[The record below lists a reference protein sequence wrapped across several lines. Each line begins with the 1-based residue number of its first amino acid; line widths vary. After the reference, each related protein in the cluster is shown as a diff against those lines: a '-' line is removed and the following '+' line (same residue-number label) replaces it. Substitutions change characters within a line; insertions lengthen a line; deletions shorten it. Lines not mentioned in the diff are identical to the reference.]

1 MPNFWEKLNKPFFC
15 LAPMYD
21 VTDAAFRQMFVK
33 YSRGSDEGDVRNA
46 TSSEPEVVFRTPLVL
61 FTEFVSADGLA
72 SEAGREKLKREL
84 YFQKNE
90 HPIVAQIFGSN
101 PETIKVAVKIIK
113 ELGFDGVDINM
124 GCPDRAVEK
133 QGSGSALMKN
143 PKRAQE
149 IILAAKEVAGDL
161 PVSVKTRIGY
171 NKIDTENWARTILET
186 KPSSVTFHLR
196 TRKEMSKEDAHWE
209 EAEILGNLGREYGV
223 PIICNGDVTSTEQ
236 GIELAKKYK
245 IDGIMIGRGAF
256 GKPWLF
262 VSPVRET
269 TSGSLEVASL
279 TGEGSDVRSRFS
291 RSQMRLRTSEPDLET
306 KLHIMLEHSRLFED
320 LYLPGPTNDKLFR
333 GHTKNF
339 SVMRKHFKAYVTGFK
354 GALAL
359 RAKLMETQ
367 NSAEVEKIV
376 KDFLL
381 LFKKSEA

>member
-1 MPNFWEKLNKPFFC
+1 MSNFWQELKDSKKTFFV

-33 YSRGSDEGDVRNA
+33 YGRPDV
-46 TSSEPEVVFRTPLVL
+46 F

-72 SEAGREKLKREL
+72 SEAGCEKLKREL
-84 YFQKNE
+84 YFEENE

-101 PETIKVAVKIIK
+101 PETIKTAVKLIK

-133 QGSGSALMKN
+133 QGAGSALIKN

-149 IILAAKEVAGDL
+149 IILAAKEAARSTNSGQGDM
-161 PVSVKTRIGY
+161 PVSVKTRLGY
-171 NKIDTENWARTILET
+171 NKIDLDWIKNILET
-186 KPSSVTFHLR
+186 KPSALTVHLR

-209 EAEILGNLGREYGV
+209 EAKLLGELGREYDV
-223 PIICNGDVTSTEQ
+223 PIICNGDVTSVEQ

-262 VSPVRET
+262 GGSAVRNA
-269 TSGSLEVASL
+269 TSSEPEV
-279 TGEGSDVRSRFS
+279 VF
-291 RSQMRLRTSEPDLET
+291 RTVEPDLPT
-306 KLHIMLEHSRLFED
+306 RLKIMLKHSRLFEK
-320 LYLPGPTNDKLFR
+320 LYLLGPTNDQLFH

-339 SVMRKHFKAYVTGFK
+339 AVMRKHFKAYVTGFK

-367 NSAEVEKIV
+367 NADEVEKIITN
-376 KDFLL
+376 FLN
-381 LFKKSEA
+381 SR